1 MTTEANNTTERNALN
16 ALAEYVALHIRKNEG
31 IIKDYMEALA
41 ENFMESFEWKLKTI
55 YKCNLKLE
63 YLVEINKL
71 LAEDGCTE
79 EAMEFY
85 LRHTIEDKTDD
96 IVHARSKFA
105 NCTATLAQR

>member
-16 ALAEYVALHIRKNEG
+16 DLSRYVARQILQMEG
-31 IIKDYMEALA
+31 IAKSGMETLA

>member
-71 LAEDGCTE
+71 LAEED
-79 EAMEFY
+79 MEFY